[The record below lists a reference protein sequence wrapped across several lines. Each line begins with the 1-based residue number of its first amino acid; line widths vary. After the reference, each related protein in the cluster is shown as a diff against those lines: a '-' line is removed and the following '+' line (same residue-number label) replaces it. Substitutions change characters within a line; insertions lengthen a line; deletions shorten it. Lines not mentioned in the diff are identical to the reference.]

1 MCIRVWGRWHV
12 IHAEALAAMTLEQQT
27 SGVEVGVWSS
37 CHQKNRCHSW
47 CDVALARGVLTT
59 ICTVVRQL
67 SDASTTLCAQMEECG
82 PQQQK
87 QQQEA
92 VAAAAAA
99 VAAQA
104 ARLAAA
110 EEGVRGLQGQVE
122 QQGQGAAAVAE
133 QLQKLEA
140 GVQEARAA
148 AEKATAAAAAPAPGL
163 DPESAARLEAL
174 EAALAKEAEA
184 RGKVLQEHAQVC
196 VSACVYKRVECAR
209 A

>member
-1 MCIRVWGRWHV
+1 
-12 IHAEALAAMTLEQQT
+12 
-27 SGVEVGVWSS
+27 
-37 CHQKNRCHSW
+37 
-47 CDVALARGVLTT
+47 
-59 ICTVVRQL
+59 
-67 SDASTTLCAQMEECG
+67 MEECG

-184 RGKVLQEHAQVC
+184 RGKVLQEHAQVGSWRGWGVC
-196 VSACVYKRVECAR
+196 VIVRVLLRVGLGAQVPESTCGCRTGLAPAYVLLVQSVGPEPPEPQPFARLYLPCFNRTDLGRACHGG
-209 A
+209 